1 MKSRYVGPD
10 LAILDTADRI
20 ARATHLW
27 LRQHAVMHGA
37 ACPVDGSPGNER
49 HMQWVVAGLISG
61 LCDHLQLT
69 AQHAALAA
77 YAYALLDGSGS
88 DSLEIAAILSDTR
101 SKRRTSTVFTLG
113 CSLACEMLALLESP
127 GLAASEEDGSG
138 WHTVDFI
145 SRPN

>member
-1 MKSRYVGPD
+1 MKLQDVDPD

-27 LRQHAVMHGA
+27 LRQPAVLHGT
-37 ACPVDGSPGNER
+37 ACSVNGSLGDEPR
-49 HMQWVVAGLISG
+49 MQWLVAGLISE
-61 LCDHLQLT
+61 LCEHLQLT

-101 SKRRTSTVFTLG
+101 SRPHTSMVFAQG
-113 CSLACEMLALLESP
+113 CSLACEMLALLEGP
-127 GLAASEEDGSG
+127 GLAAAGEDESG
-138 WHTVDFI
+138 WHAVEFTG
-145 SRPN
+145 RHN